1 MILTE
6 ESRPSKRPWL
16 EAGPL
21 VFTLRHH
28 HVYRNLIQTQ
38 NADSL
43 LPAPPHSWQV
53 ATSGRCQGT
62 LPQPVL
68 LNEFSLRQR
77 SGCKS
82 GQIFFL
88 KKETINLIFVIKYV
102 ASLWFPPLFFLLLK
116 PTSATKKT
124 IALCTVFSL
133 LGSALHRGNYFEPI
147 KPITRGFLFLSFKF
161 LFFLFF
167 FFSLCHRIQEWGR
180 MLTGPGWVALKVP
193 CPFWCKQT
201 WLI

>member
-1 MILTE
+1 MQILSSQPHPTLG
-6 ESRPSKRPWL
+6 RW
-16 EAGPL
+16 PL
-21 VFTLRHH
+21 PEDARGHF
-28 HVYRNLIQTQ
+28 RNRFYLM
-38 NADSL
+38 NSHFGKDLGAK
-43 LPAPPHSWQV
+43 V
-53 ATSGRCQGT
+53 AR
-62 LPQPVL
+62 
-68 LNEFSLRQR
+68 
-77 SGCKS
+77 
-82 GQIFFL
+82 FFF